1 LRIESTGQASA
12 YHSSEQ
18 ALLPLKAGIRRPG
31 VPTGGFNVTTVA
43 HFEHQ
48 VASARRPEAVAAAA
62 ANLETAIAA
71 AAATEVRKADLDAAF
86 RANVAVEDLVRQTLR
101 CDEFVLEWEDPLYG
115 IPFNQDGLV
124 AGVSVWP

>member
-1 LRIESTGQASA
+1 
-12 YHSSEQ
+12 
-18 ALLPLKAGIRRPG
+18 LLPLKAGIRRPG

-71 AAATEVRKADLDAAF
+71 AAATEVRKADLEARKLINARLDAAF